1 MKGNL
6 GRKTGKIEDRKER
19 MEEWKD
25 GRMGAPP
32 QSSNLPPFQS
42 NAFHPKSALLSVD
55 EMALFVD
62 YYQLTMGQA
71 DFASENNAVITANYY
86 VRKIPQGQ
94 YLIAAGLEQVVH
106 YILNLRFTDATLDWL
121 AARGD
126 LHADYLA
133 SLKDFHFDGSVFAV
147 PEGTPVFPNEPII
160 NVTGRSR
167 DVQLFETYLLCVMNF
182 QTLIA
187 TKASRIVQAAR
198 GKPVFDFGAR
208 RAHGRDAGILAAR
221 ASFIGGA
228 SGTSLV
234 LAGCLFDIPYV
245 GTMAHKFVSERPSE
259 LAAFRDYAAAF
270 PNNTTLLIDTYD
282 TLEGARNAC
291 IVAKEMAARGT
302 RLRAV
307 RLDSGDLLELSKQ
320 VRRILD
326 AEGLD
331 YVQIIASHDL
341 DEFQIDTLLGNGAPI
356 DSFGVG
362 TRLATGANFD
372 SITGKGGPSAL
383 GGVYKL
389 VESDGRLVGKQSLD
403 EPAKATIPGKKQI
416 YRLTDAA
423 GNYAKD
429 RLALWDE
436 KVSEGQPLLVPIIQ
450 EGELVSDFPSLHDI
464 QVRTTAELEKLP
476 ESHKRLMGATP
487 YFIALDSS
495 LRG

>member
-1 MKGNL
+1 MKTPL
-6 GRKTGKIEDRKER
+6 
-19 MEEWKD
+19 
-25 GRMGAPP
+25 
-32 QSSNLPPFQS
+32 
-42 NAFHPKSALLSVD
+42 SALLSVD

-71 DFASENNAVITANYY
+71 DFDAQNNAVITANYY

-121 AARGD
+121 AERGD
-126 LHADYLA
+126 LSADYLA
-133 SLKDFHFDGSVFAV
+133 SLKDFRFDGSVFAV

-167 DVQLFETYLLCVMNF
+167 EVQLFETYLLCVMNF

-187 TKASRIVQAAR
+187 TKASRIVHAAR

-208 RAHGRDAGILAAR
+208 RAHGRDAGVLAAR

-234 LAGCLFDIPYV
+234 FAGCLFDIPYV

-291 IVAKEMAARGT
+291 IVAKEMGTRGA

-307 RLDSGDLLELSKQ
+307 RLDSGDLLTLSKQ

-326 AEGLD
+326 AEGLED
-331 YVQIIASHDL
+331 IQIIASHDL

-362 TRLATGANFD
+362 TRLATGANFNPR
-372 SITGKGGPSAL
+372 TGEGGTSAL

-389 VESDGRLVGKQSLD
+389 VESDGRPVGKQSLD
-403 EPAKATIPGKKQI
+403 EPSKATIPGKKQV
-416 YRLTDAA
+416 YRVADAE

-429 RLALWDE
+429 QVTLWDE
-436 KVSEGQPLLVPIIQ
+436 EVSEGQPLLVPVI
-450 EGELVSDFPSLHDI
+450 EDGKLVYNFPTLQDI
-464 QVRTTAELEKLP
+464 QAYTIAVLKKLP
-476 ESHKRLMGATP
+476 EAHKSLTGATP
-487 YFIALDSS
+487 YFVELDST
-495 LRG
+495 LTD

>member
-1 MKGNL
+1 MNL
-6 GRKTGKIEDRKER
+6 RNE
-19 MEEWKD
+19 
-25 GRMGAPP
+25 P
-32 QSSNLPPFQS
+32 QSTLKK
-42 NAFHPKSALLSVD
+42 PKSVLLSVD

-71 DFASENNAVITANYY
+71 DFDAEHDAVITANYY

-106 YILNLRFTDATLDWL
+106 YILNLRWTDATLDWL
-121 AARGD
+121 AERGE
-126 LHADYLA
+126 LSADYLA
-133 SLKDFHFDGSVFAV
+133 SLKDFRFDGSVFAV

-198 GKPVFDFGAR
+198 GRPVFDFGAR
-208 RAHGRDAGILAAR
+208 RAHGRDAGVLAAR

-234 LAGCLFDIPYV
+234 LAGHSFDIPYV
-245 GTMAHKFVSERPSE
+245 GTMAHKFISERPTE

-270 PNNTTLLIDTYD
+270 PNSTTLLIDTYD
-282 TLEGARNAC
+282 TLQGARNAC
-291 IVAKEMAARGT
+291 IVAKEMEARGT

-307 RLDSGDLLELSKQ
+307 RLDSGNLLILSKQ
-320 VRRILD
+320 VRSILD

-341 DEFQIDTLLGNGAPI
+341 DEFQIDTLLENGAPI

-362 TRLATGANFD
+362 TRLATGANFNPR
-372 SITGKGGPSAL
+372 TGEGAPSAL
-383 GGVYKL
+383 GGVYKV
-389 VESDGRLVGKQSLD
+389 VESNGRPVGKQSLD
-403 EPAKATIPGKKQI
+403 EPSKATIPGKKQV
-416 YRLTDAA
+416 YRLTDTA

-429 RLALWDE
+429 QVTLWDE
-436 KVSEGQPLLVPIIQ
+436 DVSDGQPLLVPVIQ
-450 EGELVSDFPSLHDI
+450 NGELVYAFPTLQDI
-464 QVRTTAELEKLP
+464 QAHTTTALKKLP
-476 ESHKRLMGATP
+476 ASHKQLTDATP
-487 YFIALDSS
+487 YNVEIEPS
-495 LRG
+495 LLARI

>member
-1 MKGNL
+1 MKGI
-6 GRKTGKIEDRKER
+6 RSKTGK
-19 MEEWKD
+19 MEEGKG
-25 GRMGAPP
+25 GRMDDPHSSSLP
-32 QSSNLPPFQS
+32 VFQSSPPR
-42 NAFHPKSALLSVD
+42 SALLSID

-71 DFASENNAVITANYY
+71 DFDAQNNSVITANYY

-94 YLIAAGLEQVVH
+94 YLIAAGLEQVIH
-106 YILNLRFTDATLDWL
+106 YILNLRWTDGTLDWL
-121 AARGD
+121 AERGD
-126 LHADYLA
+126 LSAEYLA
-133 SLKDFHFDGSVFAV
+133 SLRDFRFDGSVFAV

-160 NVTGRSR
+160 NVTGSSR

-198 GKPVFDFGAR
+198 GRPVFDFGAR

-221 ASFIGGA
+221 AAFIGGA

-234 LAGCLFDIPYV
+234 LAGRYFDISYV
-245 GTMAHKFVSERPSE
+245 GTMAHKFVSERPTE
-259 LAAFRDYAAAF
+259 LGAFRDYATAF
-270 PNNTTLLIDTYD
+270 PDSTTLLIDTYD
-282 TLEGARNAC
+282 TLQGARNAC
-291 IVAKEMAARGT
+291 IVAKEMEGRGA

-307 RLDSGDLLELSKQ
+307 RLDSGDLLTLSQQ

-341 DEFQIDTLLGNGAPI
+341 DEFQIETLLSNGAPI

-362 TRLATGANFD
+362 TRLATGANFN
-372 SITGKGGPSAL
+372 SRTGEGAPSAL

-389 VESDGRLVGKQSLD
+389 VESDGRPVGKQSLD

-416 YRLTDAA
+416 YRLTDTD
-423 GNYAKD
+423 GNYTKD
-429 RLALWDE
+429 QVTLWNE
-436 KVSEGQPLLVPIIQ
+436 EVSEGQPLLIPILRN
-450 EGELVSDFPSLHDI
+450 GELEYNFPTLQDI
-464 QVRTTAELEKLP
+464 QAHTIAELKKLP
-476 ESHKRLMGATP
+476 DSHKRLTDAVP
-487 YFIALDSS
+487 YVVELHPS
-495 LRG
+495 LLARPGDIP